1 MRQPLWNASDGAD
14 GRRGRGV
21 FKLGRD
27 GEIKG
32 PGPFWSKALV
42 VLKNF
47 RDLTGAPGPG
57 FCKFLSVF
65 KGLSGTLARDGRNV

>member
-1 MRQPLWNASDGAD
+1 MCRPLRNVSDGD
-14 GRRGRGV
+14 VWRWVRGV

-47 RDLTGAPGPG
+47 RDRTSAPGPG
-57 FCKFLSVF
+57 FCKFLNVF
-65 KGLSGTLARDGRNV
+65 SGLSGTPACDGRNV

>member
-1 MRQPLWNASDGAD
+1 MCRTLWNIAEGDV
-14 GRRGRGV
+14 GRWGRGV

-47 RDLTGAPGPG
+47 RDRTSAPGPG
-57 FCKFLSVF
+57 FCRFLNVL
-65 KGLSGTLARDGRNV
+65 KGLSGTPACDGRNV

>member
-1 MRQPLWNASDGAD
+1 MRRTLWNIAEGDV
-14 GRRGRGV
+14 GRWRRGV
-21 FKLGRD
+21 FKRGRD

-65 KGLSGTLARDGRNV
+65 KGLSGTLARDGRDD